1 MPAKKPASLN
11 TRNTSKQLR
20 AERIA
25 AESAL
30 TPRTGLTKAV
40 PNRLRGAAHAVAAAT
55 WKRMIGLYLEVEGG
69 LVTAFDENIL
79 ERYCKMFQECIEQE
93 ALYVE
98 VKKDYE
104 DIRRKAKVSKG
115 EEVSKL
121 WETTNKIGT
130 RLQAIDARLDGKR
143 KELHKLEQSLYLTPR
158 SRAGVAPAE
167 KETDSAVDP
176 MDALLNS

>member
-1 MPAKKPASLN
+1 MA
-11 TRNTSKQLR
+11 
-20 AERIA
+20 
-25 AESAL
+25 
-30 TPRTGLTKAV
+30 PRTELSKSI
-40 PNRLRGAAHAVAAAT
+40 PSRLRGSAHAVAAAT
-55 WKRMIGLYLEVEGG
+55 WKRMISLYQEVEGG

-93 ALYVE
+93 TLYVE

-104 DIRRKAKVSKG
+104 DIRRKAKASRG
-115 EEVSKL
+115 EETSKL

-167 KETDSAVDP
+167 KESTSDIDP